1 MRLHAFTHVLRVNPY
16 ALSTARKTMPV
27 LGNTR
32 SRLDV
37 SIRGF
42 DQAVRETVAVSSRSW
57 AAIRLDHLEGA
68 AAP

>member
-1 MRLHAFTHVLRVNPY
+1 MRLHAFTHVLRATPY
-16 ALSTARKTMPV
+16 ARLSHTKTLPV

-32 SRLDV
+32 LRLDV

-42 DQAVRETVAVSSRSW
+42 DQAVRETVVVSSRSW

-68 AAP
+68 AVP